1 MSVPFRS
8 TWLGFSSFSLFCIQ
22 FKVYPHQLS
31 VADWVVR
38 EVPAGSDVPQP
49 SSIFPLVISS
59 TFPFH
64 TRIQLSKGVFSL
76 SLPVKRAGNLFS
88 YQIWWYLVVVVVVV
102 EIACQFMIS
111 LVIHSRGF
119 HVTLTFFSLVDSV
132 EIPLSDRWPACS
144 FEGQWFSSRVKGL
157 EGDWVMTFFLKCQAW
172 RKWHLKLG
180 SYVCGRGIPS
190 DSRGGFLLTLTVFD
204 VKTWNQLN

>member
-1 MSVPFRS
+1 MAGLLFVLPLLHSKSTPTNCRLLTQSFVRYQLVQTSYSRVPFSHWWYRRRFPS
-8 TWLGFSSFSLFCIQ
+8 TQESNCQ
-22 FKVYPHQLS
+22 RAY
-31 VADWVVR
+31 
-38 EVPAGSDVPQP
+38 
-49 SSIFPLVISS
+49 
-59 TFPFH
+59 
-64 TRIQLSKGVFSL
+64 SL

-204 VKTWNQLN
+204 VKLETS